1 MSGSTVRVGVVGTTW
16 YAETHLRNLQS
27 HPRAEVTAISGR
39 DRAKAGDVAARYGI
53 PLVFG
58 SYSDM
63 IASGQLDAIV
73 IIAPDEL
80 HLPITLEA
88 LDAGLHVLCEKPLA
102 TTAADAELMYRTA
115 EARGLT
121 HMSFFALR
129 TSIHHRYLRALVDEG
144 YLGSIYTA
152 QLHLSHGFFRG
163 PGYQWRFDSRRG
175 TGALGDLGCYLI
187 DQARWYVGDI
197 TAVAADLRSFVDR
210 PAPDGADY
218 VPANDSAVL
227 AVRFGNGAHGTIS
240 ANVVAHQ
247 AQGRQRNTI
256 ALQGEGG
263 TLELDHTFAGATL
276 RGARADEDQL
286 AEIPIPAEFWA
297 GVDPSDPGA
306 ASRSHSVGDRA
317 FVDAILAGTPVEPS
331 FHDGWQVQRVI
342 EAAFSADA
350 SRGWCAV
357 EQHEEAR
364 R

>member
-1 MSGSTVRVGVVGTTW
+1 MSAGKVRVGVVGTTW

-27 HPRAEVTAISGR
+27 HDRAEVTAITGR
-39 DRAKAGDVAARYGI
+39 DRAKAEDVAARYGI
-53 PLVFG
+53 PRVF
-58 SYSDM
+58 SDYSDM
-63 IASGQLDAIV
+63 IASGAIDAIV

-102 TTAADAELMYRTA
+102 TTAEDAELMYRTA
-115 EARGLT
+115 EGRGLK

-129 TSIHHRYLRALVDEG
+129 NSIHHRYLRALIDEG
-144 YLGSIYTA
+144 YLGRVYTA

-175 TGALGDLGCYLI
+175 TGALGDLGCYLF

-197 TAVAADLRSFVDR
+197 VAVAADLTSFVDR

-218 VPANDSAVL
+218 VPANDSAVM
-227 AVRFGNGAHGTIS
+227 AVRFANGAQGTIS

-247 AQGRQRNTI
+247 ADGRQRNTI

-276 RGARADEDQL
+276 RGARADEDRL
-286 AEIPIPAEFWA
+286 TEIAIPAEFWA

-317 FVDAILAGTPVEPS
+317 FLDAILDDTTVEPS
-331 FHDGWQVQRVI
+331 FYDGWQVQRVI
-342 EAAFSADA
+342 EAAFGADA

-357 EQHEEAR
+357 ETKEAATR
-364 R
+364 